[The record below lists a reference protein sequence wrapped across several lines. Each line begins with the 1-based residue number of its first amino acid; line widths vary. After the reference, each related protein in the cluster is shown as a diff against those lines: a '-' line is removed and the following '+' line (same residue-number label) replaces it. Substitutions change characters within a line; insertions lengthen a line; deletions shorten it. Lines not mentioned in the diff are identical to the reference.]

1 MNEIFLGAEEGEKRK
16 REIGHGINLISAYA
30 LFYRS
35 LIDLPIFALKYYS
48 KNILKK
54 KFFQNFLLSFNVR
67 FFIELFY
74 LLVNQQK
81 IGVNST
87 EIN

>member
-1 MNEIFLGAEEGEKRK
+1 MRCVLFLDAEEGEKRK

-48 KNILKK
+48 KNIYFKK
-54 KFFQNFLLSFNVR
+54 KTFFFKIFFSHLTSDFL
-67 FFIELFY
+67 
-74 LLVNQQK
+74 
-81 IGVNST
+81 
-87 EIN
+87 